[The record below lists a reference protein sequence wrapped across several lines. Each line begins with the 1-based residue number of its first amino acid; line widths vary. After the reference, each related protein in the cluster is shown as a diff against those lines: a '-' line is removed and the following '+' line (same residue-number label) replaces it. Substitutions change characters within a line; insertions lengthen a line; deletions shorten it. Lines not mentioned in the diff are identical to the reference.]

1 MPDMRGQLRTRV
13 RNPVRQL
20 LVTLLLLLLPGLG
33 LAQSDEEKTRNQLQ
47 QLERE
52 IKRINWEISSA
63 SNKRS
68 TLQEQLR
75 TAEIELGKLRRSV
88 ADNQREITSGNAEM
102 TALEGRRKLLEKER
116 SQQQARIAL
125 ELKAAWQMGREGQLK
140 VLLSQEKPDTLAR
153 TMGYYRYFFRA
164 RNTLLEQYRNT
175 MLELQALAE
184 RIDNTLAE
192 LDKRSRALT
201 IQRSKLARA
210 QAAREKAVAK
220 LSASIKDKGT
230 QLQQKESNRKKL
242 ENLLS
247 AIEEAVGKLELPSN
261 YQPFKNA
268 RGKMPWPLS
277 GKPSNSFGRSRNEG
291 KMRWQGITIPTRE
304 GATVKAIHHGRVVYA
319 DWLRGSGLLLIID
332 HGDGYMSLY
341 AHNQSLLKDVGEWV
355 SADTPISTAGST
367 GGQDST
373 ALYFEIRHNG
383 KPTDPAKWCQR

>member
-1 MPDMRGQLRTRV
+1 MPKMRGQLHTRV
-13 RNPVRQL
+13 PGPWRQL
-20 LVTLLLLLLPGLG
+20 LLTLLLLILPGLG
-33 LAQSDEEKTRNQLQ
+33 LAQSDEEKTRDQLQ

-63 SNKRS
+63 SDKRS
-68 TLQEQLR
+68 KLQEQLR
-75 TAEIELGKLRRSV
+75 TAEIELGKLRRNMS
-88 ADNQREITSGNAEM
+88 DNQREITSGNAEL
-102 TALEGRRKLLEKER
+102 TELEQRHDSLEKDR

-125 ELKAAWQMGREGQLK
+125 ELKAAWQMGREGQIK
-140 VLLSQEKPDTLAR
+140 VLLNQEKPDTVAR

-175 MLELQALAE
+175 LLELQALGE
-184 RIDNTLAE
+184 RIDNTLAQ
-192 LDKRSRALT
+192 LDRSRRALT
-201 IQRSKLARA
+201 VQRSKLARA
-210 QAAREKAVAK
+210 QANREKAVAK

-230 QLQQKESNRKKL
+230 QLKQKENNRKKL
-242 ENLLS
+242 ESLLS

-261 YQPFKNA
+261 YQPFENA
-268 RGKMPWPLS
+268 RGKMPWPLG

-291 KMRWQGITIPTRE
+291 KMRWQGITIPSRE

-367 GGQDST
+367 GGQDGT